1 MSFRR
6 NFRYGR
12 GAGSPGTGGRRW
24 GKDEAGG
31 SPRESRHADGGQGHK
46 ALFIFWRE
54 VGNNRNIQTTKKG
67 NFGTYSME
75 LSLQMDRD
83 LKLVEAVS
91 ECCMYHAYIFLVAC
105 LVFENLKA

>member
-1 MSFRR
+1 
-6 NFRYGR
+6 
-12 GAGSPGTGGRRW
+12 
-24 GKDEAGG
+24 
-31 SPRESRHADGGQGHK
+31 
-46 ALFIFWRE
+46 
-54 VGNNRNIQTTKKG
+54 
-67 NFGTYSME
+67 ME